1 MIKHDQNT
9 IRSVPIS
16 AALISFLTLFFP
28 FANILPLFFPVQF
41 LGKNIWIVLPVLLI
55 AAMYAVALVK
65 TRQSIAFTKFD
76 GGLFVLAL
84 LGALIY
90 EIREA
95 LYSDPGSIL
104 DVRYIISPLL
114 FLSVFKIFVQGE
126 RNVVFVTRAVVLT
139 CLIQAVLGI
148 LHAHF
153 FSYININIE
162 TSEFVLEAE
171 RTREGGTLG
180 ASIYA
185 NVIVCGMFLIV
196 FGSSRSSRVRYVLI
210 ETMATLVMLY
220 AVTLSGSRYP
230 MIVASLLTI
239 GLLSRSLLNWRQMAV
254 LLAVVAIASY
264 FIFLNEEGVELLG
277 IFRLSEDSG
286 GRVDKFITPLML
298 LSDGLSNFVIGPPS
312 LLTAATFSEDG
323 FGISDN
329 SYMLMALQF
338 GVLFAVSWFTFF
350 TGLLWRNA
358 SSYFSVFFIVYLLL
372 GLGVTNSILWEPW
385 TFVAMLSWTIIYKK
399 ARFNEPK

>member
-1 MIKHDQNT
+1 M
-9 IRSVPIS
+9 PIS
-16 AALISFLTLFFP
+16 AALISFLVLFFP

-41 LGKNIWIVLPVLLI
+41 LGKNIWIVLPVMVM
-55 AAMYAVALVK
+55 AAMYAVSLVK
-65 TRQSIAFTKFD
+65 TRQFIAFTKFD
-76 GGLFVLAL
+76 LGLFVVAV

-90 EIREA
+90 EIRET
-95 LYSDPGSIL
+95 LYSDPGTIL
-104 DVRYIISPLL
+104 DVRYIISALL
-114 FLSVFKIFVQGE
+114 FSSVFKIFVQDE
-126 RNVVFVTRAVVLT
+126 KSIVFVTRAVILT
-139 CLIQAVLGI
+139 CLLQAVLGI

-196 FGSSRSSRVRYVLI
+196 AGSSKSSRVRYVLL

-230 MIVASLLTI
+230 MIVASLLTV

-254 LLAVVAIASY
+254 LLVVVAVASY
-264 FIFLNEEGVELLG
+264 YIFLNEEGVELLS

-286 GRVDKFITPLML
+286 GRIDTLIMPLVL
-298 LSDGLSNFVIGPPS
+298 LSDQFLSFLIGPS
-312 LLTAATFSEDG
+312 AELIVSTVSEDG
-323 FGISDN
+323 RGISDN

-338 GVLFAVSWFTFF
+338 GALFAIVWFAFF
-350 TGLLWRNA
+350 IDLLWRNVLNRI
-358 SSYFSVFFIVYLLL
+358 SFFFMVYVLL

-385 TFVAMLSWTIIYKK
+385 IFVAMLTGSILYKK
-399 ARFNEPK
+399 ARLETRR